1 MKRVGIV
8 LTAVV
13 LLLSPLAAQDIP
25 LTGFAPKDARA
36 LGLGGAFTAVSEGFS
51 SLYGN
56 PAGFASAKGEL
67 TILAP
72 TSWLYVRPTSDNLA
86 LLRSAAKDDG
96 AAVDALETLL
106 TDNGLGGGASLG
118 IGYVG
123 KGFGIGAFVTADAYA
138 AGDTLAG
145 AVMDVDLQFNAVLG
159 LARTVKLFGLGL
171 TLGGNLRPFYRA
183 VGDIPLSEVVGAMM
197 GDSDP
202 GDVFLS
208 KELISGFGLAADLGV
223 GLELGSFKLG
233 LAVRDIAPAFQAYS
247 NTVQDLA
254 DSGFVTSS
262 GTPAGS
268 FALTPNVVLGASWHP
283 DLGAFSRILDPRVLL
298 EIQDPLAVIRD
309 RASFFNLVHAGVEV
323 EALGFLAL
331 RAGVNKGWL
340 SAGVGLDLFFLEV
353 DAAVF
358 TEELGWRPGQNG
370 RSGVALQ
377 AAIRL

>member
-1 MKRVGIV
+1 MKRIGIA
-8 LTAVV
+8 LLAAF
-13 LLLSPLAAQDIP
+13 LLLGSLAAQDIS
-25 LTGFAPKDARA
+25 LSGFSPKDARA
-36 LGLGGAFTAVSEGFS
+36 LGMGGAFTAVSEGFG

-56 PAGFASAKGEL
+56 PAGFASSKGEL
-67 TILAP
+67 SILAP
-72 TSWLYVRPTSDNLA
+72 TAWLYVRPTSDNLA
-86 LLRSAAKDDG
+86 LLRSAATDDG
-96 AAVDALETLL
+96 ATVDALETLL
-106 TDNGLGGGASLG
+106 TDNGLGGGANLG

-123 KGFGIGAFVTADAYA
+123 KGLGLGAFVTADAYA

-145 AVMDVDLQFNAVLG
+145 AVMDVDLQFNAVIG

-183 VGDIPLSEVVGAMM
+183 VGDIPLSEVVGALM
-197 GDSDP
+197 GDEDP
-202 GDVFLS
+202 GAVFLS
-208 KELISGFGLAADLGV
+208 KEMVSGFGLAADLGAA
-223 GLELGSFKLG
+223 LNLGSLTLG
-233 LAVRDIAPAFQAYS
+233 LAVRDIAPAFQAYR

-262 GTPAGS
+262 GTPVGS
-268 FALTPNVVLGASWHP
+268 FTLTPNVVLGARWDP
-283 DLGAFSRILDPRVLL
+283 DLGAFTRILDPRVFL
-298 EIQDPLAVIRD
+298 EIQDPAAAIRD
-309 RASFFNLVHAGVEV
+309 RASFWNLLHAGVEV

-340 SAGVGLDLFFLEV
+340 SAGLGLDLFFLEI

>member
-1 MKRVGIV
+1 MKRIGFV
-8 LTAVV
+8 LAASI
-13 LLLSPLAAQDIP
+13 LLLAPLAAQDIP
-25 LTGFAPKDARA
+25 LPGFAPKDARS
-36 LGLGGAFTAVSEGFS
+36 LGMGGAFTAVSEGFS

-56 PAGFASAKGEL
+56 PAGFASKKGEL

-72 TSWLYVRPTSDNLA
+72 TSWLYIRPTEENIA
-86 LLRSAAKDDG
+86 LLRSAVTDDG

-106 TDNGLGGGASLG
+106 TDNGLGGGGSLG

-123 KGFGIGAFVTADAYA
+123 EGLGIGAFVTADAYA

-145 AVMDVDLQFNAVLG
+145 AVLDVDLQFNAVLG
-159 LARTVKLFGLGL
+159 LARTVKVFGLGL

-197 GDSDP
+197 GTADP

-208 KELISGFGLAADLGV
+208 KELISGFGLAADLGAS
-223 GLELGSFKLG
+223 LKLGAFKLG
-233 LAVRDIAPAFQAYS
+233 LAVRDIAPAFQAYR
-247 NTVQDLA
+247 NTVGDLA

-268 FALTPNVVLGASWHP
+268 FALTPNVVLGAQFHP
-283 DLGAFSRILDPRVLL
+283 DLGGFSRILDPRLL
-298 EIQDPLAVIRD
+298 VEIQDPVAAIRD
-309 RASFFNLVHAGVEV
+309 RASFWNLVHAGAEV

-340 SAGVGLDLFFLEV
+340 SAGLGLDLFFLEI

-358 TEELGWRPGQNG
+358 TEELGWRPGQRG

-377 AAIRL
+377 AAIRF

>member
-1 MKRVGIV
+1 MKPIGIA
-8 LTAVV
+8 LFAAS
-13 LLLSPLAAQDIP
+13 LLLGPLAAQDIP
-25 LTGFAPKDARA
+25 LSGFSPKDARA
-36 LGLGGAFTAVSEGFS
+36 LGMGGAFTAVSEGFG

-56 PAGFASAKGEL
+56 PAGFASSKGEL
-67 TILAP
+67 SILAP
-72 TSWLYVRPTSDNLA
+72 TTWLYIRPTSDNLA
-86 LLRSAAKDDG
+86 LLRSAATDDG
-96 AAVDALETLL
+96 ATVDALETLL
-106 TDNGLGGGASLG
+106 TDNGLGGGANLG

-123 KGFGIGAFVTADAYA
+123 KGLGLGAFVTADAYA

-145 AVMDVDLQFNAVLG
+145 AVMDVDLQFNAVIG

-183 VGDIPLSEVVGAMM
+183 VGDIPLSDVVGALM
-197 GDSDP
+197 GDEDP

-208 KELISGFGLAADLGV
+208 KELISGFGLAGDV
-223 GLELGSFKLG
+223 GAVLKLGSFTLG
-233 LAVRDIAPAFQAYS
+233 LVVRDIAPAFQAYR

-268 FALTPNVVLGASWHP
+268 FALTPNVVVGARWDP
-283 DLGAFSRILDPRVLL
+283 DLGAFSRILDPRFFF
-298 EIQDPLAVIRD
+298 EIQDPVAAIRD
-309 RASFFNLVHAGVEV
+309 QASFFNLLHAGVEV
-323 EALGFLAL
+323 ETLGFLAL

-340 SAGVGLDLFFLEV
+340 SAGVGLDLFFLEI

-377 AAIRL
+377 AAIRF

>member
-1 MKRVGIV
+1 MKRIGIALFAAALV
-8 LTAVV
+8 LA
-13 LLLSPLAAQDIP
+13 PLAGQDIP
-25 LTGFAPKDARA
+25 LSGFAPKDARA
-36 LGLGGAFTAVSEGFS
+36 LGMGGAFTAVSEGFA

-56 PAGFASAKGEL
+56 PAGFASKKGEL

-72 TSWLYVRPTSDNLA
+72 TSWLYVRPTEENIA
-86 LLRSAAKDDG
+86 LLRSAATDES

-106 TDNGLGGGASLG
+106 TDNGLGGGANLG

-145 AVMDVDLQFNAVLG
+145 AVLETDLQFNAVLG
-159 LARTVKLFGLGL
+159 LARTVKIFGLGL

-183 VGDIPLSEVVGAMM
+183 VGEIPLSEVVGAMM
-197 GDSDP
+197 GTADP

-208 KELISGFGLAADLGV
+208 KEMISGFGLAADLGAS
-223 GLELGSFKLG
+223 LEMGAFKVG
-233 LAVRDIAPAFQAYS
+233 LAVRDIAPAFQAFS
-247 NTVQDLA
+247 NTVQGLA

-268 FALTPNVVLGASWHP
+268 FTLTPNVVLGAQFHP
-283 DLGAFSRILDPRVLL
+283 DLGGFSRILDPRLL
-298 EIQDPLAVIRD
+298 VEIQDPVAAIRD
-309 RASFFNLVHAGVEV
+309 RASFWNLVHAGAQV

-340 SAGVGLDLFFLEV
+340 SAGVGLDLFFLEI